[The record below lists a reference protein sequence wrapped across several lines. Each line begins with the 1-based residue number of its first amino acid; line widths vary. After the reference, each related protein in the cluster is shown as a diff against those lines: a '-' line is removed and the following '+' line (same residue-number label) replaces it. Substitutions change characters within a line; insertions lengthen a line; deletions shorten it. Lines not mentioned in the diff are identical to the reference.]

1 MKWRSDW
8 KKILKTYSFLSIMAN
23 LFVAVSVSGL
33 AVLGILSSSI
43 AFGSLVTISLILGVI
58 GAVGRF
64 VDQSYEDL
72 EDEDVQ

>member
-8 KKILKTYSFLSIMAN
+8 KKILKTYSFLSIVAN
-23 LFVAVSVSGL
+23 LFVATSISGL
-33 AVLGILSSSI
+33 AVLGVLSSSI
-43 AFGSLVTISLILGVI
+43 AFGTLATVAIILGLI
-58 GAVGRF
+58 GLVGRF

>member
-8 KKILKTYSFLSIMAN
+8 KKILKTYSFLSIFAN

-33 AVLGILSSSI
+33 AVLGVLSSSI
-43 AFGSLVTISLILGVI
+43 AFGTLATVAIVLGLI
-58 GAVGRF
+58 GAIGRF

>member
-8 KKILKTYSFLSIMAN
+8 KKILKTYSFLSILAN
-23 LFVAVSVSGL
+23 LFVATSISGL
-33 AVLGILSSSI
+33 AVLGVLSSSI

-64 VDQSYEDL
+64 VDQSYDDL